1 MCAHMVPVTSFPLGG
16 SYSRVLTDSVVL
28 AVALLLGPSYR

>member
-1 MCAHMVPVTSFPLGG
+1 MYVPTRSLLDPHTFPLGG

-28 AVALLLGPSYR
+28 AVALGPS